1 MSPQHTLPAAT
12 ASERCVCV
20 CFLTISRFHMIILYT
35 SKCRAHSLR
44 AGAQA
49 RRGHGAA
56 RLATAP
62 GAPHGAGEAQA
73 SADCAGGHRRAP
85 GRRSRPVV
93 AHHTPDHA
101 LHARRPRTHT
111 HRPDSAS
118 RARWSQVGAARL
130 RAGRHPPYRAR
141 TTYVTHTRDPL
152 SNAHRHLYVSCGAS
166 LTIAVLRKARIS
178 VADLPLLTCKRIP
191 CTQSALPHMLGAVMG
206 RECGWKNP

>member
-1 MSPQHTLPAAT
+1 MPCALFAG
-12 ASERCVCV
+12 R
-20 CFLTISRFHMIILYT
+20 
-35 SKCRAHSLR
+35 R
-44 AGAQA
+44 AGAARA
-49 RRGHGAA
+49 RRG
-56 RLATAP
+56 TA
-62 GAPHGAGEAQA
+62 GHGAGGTARGRRGA
-73 SADCAGGHRRAP
+73 GICAGGHRRAP